1 MTSPTD
7 NSTNNNHA
15 HEVVN
20 NAFKKITDQ
29 DMTTPVANFL
39 ATSLEN
45 FGPSHKSKID
55 EYRAALE
62 EAFVLQNA
70 VDQSL
75 STLETPS
82 VFCKRKLNMMM
93 RTKYPAWVTSKHKIK
108 LKPKASTDDADY
120 SITLLQAAML
130 NFTDTEAAADY
141 YSSDSEI
148 VLNPQDASDDDIS
161 KEKITAQEFSALSRS
176 LDLGNEYQKMI
187 EEKFNT
193 AQARADAVQV
203 AMLNMKLAAYT
214 KFFSKDIDEETWST
228 LKNLT
233 DKKVDTANGSAP
245 EKGRILFYSVQLLG
259 KYDTNTVML
268 IVSKDDPTKNQYIL
282 YVPNDRGPGFYV
294 YDSPDDFR
302 QKFEYL
308 LQNDTPL
315 PKFLASR
322 MNLVDQAACLAE
334 LKELQKAKNTGTVDR
349 KERSV
354 ETIDLSGREYVTLT
368 KLKAENL
375 FAHIAT
381 LNLNTFITDTKRI
394 AVPVNEVNLPTHANR
409 RANSHLHP
417 RPPVSEQLTYSF
429 RMRLRSSPVDTLL
442 SELFTGVEEWTV
454 EEKKKGLLQL
464 LELKE
469 LRNQQPTSSSA
480 EDEEN
485 SDAQTRLPDYFNA
498 FELVGNRENTR
509 LFLWK
514 RDLAGYQQRDVVA
527 SRLKTSRQPYEDGA
541 QILLFNSRYFIWIKD
556 SAYEVKPSL
565 LGWRVVHPFN
575 KSAYRP
581 YVIYRGWELAQ

>member
-1 MTSPTD
+1 MTSLTD
-7 NSTNNNHA
+7 NDHA
-15 HEVVN
+15 PVAVN
-20 NAFKKITDQ
+20 NRFEKITDR
-29 DMTTPVANFL
+29 DKTMPVEKFLSTKLSNF
-39 ATSLEN
+39 E
-45 FGPSHKSKID
+45 PSHKSKID
-55 EYRAALE
+55 EYRATLE

-82 VFCKRKLNMMM
+82 IFCKRKLNMMM
-93 RTKYPAWVTSKHKIK
+93 RTKYPSWVTAKHKIK
-108 LKPKASTDDADY
+108 LKPKTSSDEADY

-148 VLNPQDASDDDIS
+148 VFSPGDLSDDDIP
-161 KEKITAQEFSALSRS
+161 KEKITAEEFSALSRS

-193 AQARADAVQV
+193 AQARADAVQL
-203 AMLNMKLAAYT
+203 AMLNLKLAAYT

-233 DKKVDTANGSAP
+233 DKKVDIANGSVP
-245 EKGRILFYSVQLLG
+245 EQERILFYSVQLLG

-294 YDSPDDFR
+294 YNTPEDFR
-302 QKFEYL
+302 RKFEYL
-308 LQNDTPL
+308 LQHDTPL
-315 PKFLASR
+315 PKFLASQ
-322 MNLVDQAACLAE
+322 MNLFDQAACLAE

-354 ETIDLSGREYVTLT
+354 STIDLSGREYVTLT
-368 KLKAENL
+368 NLKAENL
-375 FAHIAT
+375 FAHIST

-409 RANSHLHP
+409 RAHSHLHP

-429 RMRLRSSPVDTLL
+429 RTRLRSSPVEALL
-442 SELFTGVEEWTV
+442 SELFTGVEDWTV
-454 EEKKKGLLQL
+454 EEKKAGLLQL
-464 LELKE
+464 LDLKE
-469 LRNQQPTSSSA
+469 LRNQQPPSSTA

-485 SDAQTRLPDYFNA
+485 ADALTRLPDYFNA
-498 FELVGNRENTR
+498 FELVGDRENECF
-509 LFLWK
+509 LLWK
-514 RDLAGYQQRDVVA
+514 RDLAGYRQRDVVA
-527 SRLKTSRQPYEDGA
+527 SRLKNSGQPYEGGA

-565 LGWRVVHPFN
+565 LDWRVVHPFN

-581 YVIYRGWELAQ
+581 SVMYRGWELAK

>member
-1 MTSPTD
+1 MTSLTD
-7 NSTNNNHA
+7 NDHA
-15 HEVVN
+15 PVAVN
-20 NAFKKITDQ
+20 NRFEKITDR
-29 DMTTPVANFL
+29 DKTMPVEKFLSTKLSNF
-39 ATSLEN
+39 E
-45 FGPSHKSKID
+45 PSHKSKID
-55 EYRAALE
+55 EYRATLE

-82 VFCKRKLNMMM
+82 IFCKRKLNMMM
-93 RTKYPAWVTSKHKIK
+93 RTKYPSWVTAKHKIK
-108 LKPKASTDDADY
+108 LKPKTSSDEADY

-148 VLNPQDASDDDIS
+148 VFSPGDLSDDDIP
-161 KEKITAQEFSALSRS
+161 KEKITAEEFSALSRS

-193 AQARADAVQV
+193 AQARADAVQL
-203 AMLNMKLAAYT
+203 AMLNLKLAAYT

-233 DKKVDTANGSAP
+233 DKKVDIANGSVP
-245 EKGRILFYSVQLLG
+245 EQERILFYSVQLLG

-268 IVSKDDPTKNQYIL
+268 IVSKNDPTKNQYIL

-294 YDSPDDFR
+294 YNTPEDFR
-302 QKFEYL
+302 RKFEYL
-308 LQNDTPL
+308 LQHDTPL
-315 PKFLASR
+315 PKFLASQ
-322 MNLVDQAACLAE
+322 MNLFDQAACLAE

-354 ETIDLSGREYVTLT
+354 STIDLSGREYVTLT
-368 KLKAENL
+368 NLKAENL
-375 FAHIAT
+375 FAHIST

-409 RANSHLHP
+409 RAHSHLHP

-429 RMRLRSSPVDTLL
+429 RTRLRSSPVEALL
-442 SELFTGVEEWTV
+442 SELFTGVEDWTV
-454 EEKKKGLLQL
+454 EEKKAGLLQL
-464 LELKE
+464 LDLKE
-469 LRNQQPTSSSA
+469 LRNQQPPSSTA

-485 SDAQTRLPDYFNA
+485 ADALTRLPDYFNA
-498 FELVGNRENTR
+498 FELVGDRENECF
-509 LFLWK
+509 LLWK
-514 RDLAGYQQRDVVA
+514 RDLAGYRQRDVVA
-527 SRLKTSRQPYEDGA
+527 SRLKNSGQPYEGGA
-541 QILLFNSRYFIWIKD
+541 QILFFNSRYFIWIKD

-565 LGWRVVHPFN
+565 LDWRVVHPFN

-581 YVIYRGWELAQ
+581 SVMYRGWELAK

>member
-1 MTSPTD
+1 MTSLTD
-7 NSTNNNHA
+7 NDHA
-15 HEVVN
+15 PEAVN
-20 NAFKKITDQ
+20 NRFEKITDR
-29 DMTTPVANFL
+29 DKTMPVEKFLSTKLSNF
-39 ATSLEN
+39 E
-45 FGPSHKSKID
+45 PSHKSKID
-55 EYRAALE
+55 EYRATLE

-82 VFCKRKLNMMM
+82 IFCKRKLNMMM
-93 RTKYPAWVTSKHKIK
+93 RTKYPSWVTAKHKIK
-108 LKPKASTDDADY
+108 LKPKTSSDEADY

-148 VLNPQDASDDDIS
+148 VFSPGDLSDDDIP
-161 KEKITAQEFSALSRS
+161 KEKITAEEFSALSRS

-193 AQARADAVQV
+193 AQARADAVQL
-203 AMLNMKLAAYT
+203 AMLNLKLAAYT

-233 DKKVDTANGSAP
+233 DKKVDIANGSVP
-245 EKGRILFYSVQLLG
+245 EQERILFYSVQLLG

-268 IVSKDDPTKNQYIL
+268 IVSKNDPTKNQYIL

-294 YDSPDDFR
+294 YNTPEDFR
-302 QKFEYL
+302 RKFEYL
-308 LQNDTPL
+308 LQHDTPL
-315 PKFLASR
+315 PKFLASQ
-322 MNLVDQAACLAE
+322 MNLFDQAACLAE
-334 LKELQKAKNTGTVDR
+334 LKALQKAKNTGTVDR

-354 ETIDLSGREYVTLT
+354 ATIDLSGREYVTLT
-368 KLKAENL
+368 NLKAENL
-375 FAHIAT
+375 FAHIST

-409 RANSHLHP
+409 RAHSHLHP

-429 RMRLRSSPVDTLL
+429 RTRLRSSPVEALL
-442 SELFTGVEEWTV
+442 SELFTGVEDWTV
-454 EEKKKGLLQL
+454 EEKKAGLLQL
-464 LELKE
+464 LDLKE
-469 LRNQQPTSSSA
+469 LRNQQPPSSTA

-485 SDAQTRLPDYFNA
+485 ADALTRLPDYFNA
-498 FELVGNRENTR
+498 FELVGDRENECF
-509 LFLWK
+509 LLWK
-514 RDLAGYQQRDVVA
+514 RDLAGYRQRDVVA
-527 SRLKTSRQPYEDGA
+527 SRLKNSGQPYEGGA

-565 LGWRVVHPFN
+565 LDWRVIHPFN

-581 YVIYRGWELAQ
+581 SVMYRGWELAK

>member
-1 MTSPTD
+1 MTSLTD
-7 NSTNNNHA
+7 NDHA
-15 HEVVN
+15 PVAVN
-20 NAFKKITDQ
+20 NRFEKITDR
-29 DMTTPVANFL
+29 DKTMPVEKFLSTKLSNF
-39 ATSLEN
+39 E
-45 FGPSHKSKID
+45 PSHKSKID
-55 EYRAALE
+55 EYRATLE

-82 VFCKRKLNMMM
+82 IFCKRKLNMMM
-93 RTKYPAWVTSKHKIK
+93 RTKYPSWVTAKHKIK
-108 LKPKASTDDADY
+108 LKPKTSSDEADY

-148 VLNPQDASDDDIS
+148 VFSPGDLSDDDIP
-161 KEKITAQEFSALSRS
+161 KEKITAEEFSALSRS

-193 AQARADAVQV
+193 AQARADAVQL

-233 DKKVDTANGSAP
+233 DKKVDIANGSVP
-245 EKGRILFYSVQLLG
+245 EQERILFYSVQLLG

-268 IVSKDDPTKNQYIL
+268 IVSKNDPTKNQYIL

-294 YDSPDDFR
+294 YNTPEDFR
-302 QKFEYL
+302 RKFEYL
-308 LQNDTPL
+308 LQHDTPL
-315 PKFLASR
+315 PKFLASQ
-322 MNLVDQAACLAE
+322 MNLFDQAACLAE

-354 ETIDLSGREYVTLT
+354 STIDLSGREYVTLT
-368 KLKAENL
+368 NLKAENL
-375 FAHIAT
+375 FAHIST

-409 RANSHLHP
+409 RAHSHLHP

-429 RMRLRSSPVDTLL
+429 RTRLRSSPVEALL
-442 SELFTGVEEWTV
+442 SELFTGVEDWTV
-454 EEKKKGLLQL
+454 EEKKAGLLQL
-464 LELKE
+464 LDLKE
-469 LRNQQPTSSSA
+469 LRNQQPPSSTA

-485 SDAQTRLPDYFNA
+485 ADALTRLPDYFNA
-498 FELVGNRENTR
+498 FELVGDRENECF
-509 LFLWK
+509 LLWK
-514 RDLAGYQQRDVVA
+514 RDLAGYRQRDVVA
-527 SRLKTSRQPYEDGA
+527 SRLKNSGQPYEGGA

-565 LGWRVVHPFN
+565 LDWRVIHPFN

-581 YVIYRGWELAQ
+581 SVMYRGWELAK

>member
-1 MTSPTD
+1 MTSLTD
-7 NSTNNNHA
+7 NDHA
-15 HEVVN
+15 PVAVN
-20 NAFKKITDQ
+20 NRFEKITDR
-29 DMTTPVANFL
+29 DKTMPVEKFLSTKLSNF
-39 ATSLEN
+39 E
-45 FGPSHKSKID
+45 PSHKSKID
-55 EYRAALE
+55 EYRATLE

-82 VFCKRKLNMMM
+82 IFCKRKLNMMM
-93 RTKYPAWVTSKHKIK
+93 RTKYPSWVTAKHKIK
-108 LKPKASTDDADY
+108 LKPKTSSDEADY

-141 YSSDSEI
+141 YSNDSEI
-148 VLNPQDASDDDIS
+148 VFSPGDLSDDDIP
-161 KEKITAQEFSALSRS
+161 KEKITAEEFSALSRS

-193 AQARADAVQV
+193 AQARADAVQL
-203 AMLNMKLAAYT
+203 AMLNLKLAAYT

-233 DKKVDTANGSAP
+233 DKKVDIANGSVP
-245 EKGRILFYSVQLLG
+245 EQERILFYSVQLLG

-268 IVSKDDPTKNQYIL
+268 IVSKNDPTKNQYIL

-294 YDSPDDFR
+294 YNTPEDFR
-302 QKFEYL
+302 RKFEYL
-308 LQNDTPL
+308 LQHDTPL
-315 PKFLASR
+315 PKFLASQ

-354 ETIDLSGREYVTLT
+354 STIDLSGREYVTLT
-368 KLKAENL
+368 NLKAENL
-375 FAHIAT
+375 FAHIST

-409 RANSHLHP
+409 RAHSHLHP

-429 RMRLRSSPVDTLL
+429 RTRLRSSPVEALL
-442 SELFTGVEEWTV
+442 SELFTGVEDWTV
-454 EEKKKGLLQL
+454 EEKKAGLLQL
-464 LELKE
+464 LDLKE
-469 LRNQQPTSSSA
+469 LRNQQPPSSTA

-485 SDAQTRLPDYFNA
+485 ADALTRLPDYFNA
-498 FELVGNRENTR
+498 FELVGDRENECF
-509 LFLWK
+509 LLWK
-514 RDLAGYQQRDVVA
+514 RDLAGYRQRDVVA
-527 SRLKTSRQPYEDGA
+527 SRLKNSGQPYEGGA

-565 LGWRVVHPFN
+565 LDWRVVHPFN

-581 YVIYRGWELAQ
+581 SVMYRGWELAK

>member
-1 MTSPTD
+1 MTSLTD
-7 NSTNNNHA
+7 NDHA
-15 HEVVN
+15 PVAVN
-20 NAFKKITDQ
+20 NRFEKITDR
-29 DMTTPVANFL
+29 DKTMPVEKFLSTKLSNF
-39 ATSLEN
+39 E
-45 FGPSHKSKID
+45 PSHKSKID
-55 EYRAALE
+55 EYRATLE

-82 VFCKRKLNMMM
+82 IFCKRKLNMMM
-93 RTKYPAWVTSKHKIK
+93 RTKYPSWVTAKHKIK
-108 LKPKASTDDADY
+108 LKPKTSSDEADY

-148 VLNPQDASDDDIS
+148 VFSPGDLSDDDIP
-161 KEKITAQEFSALSRS
+161 KEKITAEEFSALSRS

-193 AQARADAVQV
+193 AQARADAVQL
-203 AMLNMKLAAYT
+203 AMLNLKLAAYT

-233 DKKVDTANGSAP
+233 DKKVDIANGSVP
-245 EKGRILFYSVQLLG
+245 EQERILFYSVQLLG

-268 IVSKDDPTKNQYIL
+268 IVSKNDPTKNQYIL

-294 YDSPDDFR
+294 YNTPEDFR
-302 QKFEYL
+302 RKFEYL
-308 LQNDTPL
+308 LQHDTPL
-315 PKFLASR
+315 PKFLASQ
-322 MNLVDQAACLAE
+322 MNLFDQAACLAE

-354 ETIDLSGREYVTLT
+354 STIDLSGREYVTLT
-368 KLKAENL
+368 NLKAENL
-375 FAHIAT
+375 FAHIST

-409 RANSHLHP
+409 RAHSHLHP

-429 RMRLRSSPVDTLL
+429 RTRLRSSPVEALL
-442 SELFTGVEEWTV
+442 SELFTGVEDWTV
-454 EEKKKGLLQL
+454 EEKKAGLLQL
-464 LELKE
+464 LDLKE
-469 LRNQQPTSSSA
+469 LRNQQPPSSTA

-485 SDAQTRLPDYFNA
+485 ADALTRLPDYFNA
-498 FELVGNRENTR
+498 FELVGDRENECF
-509 LFLWK
+509 LLWK
-514 RDLAGYQQRDVVA
+514 RDLAGYRQRDVVA
-527 SRLKTSRQPYEDGA
+527 SRLKNSGQPYEGGA

-565 LGWRVVHPFN
+565 LDWRVVHPFN

-581 YVIYRGWELAQ
+581 SVMYRGWELAK

>member
-1 MTSPTD
+1 MTSLTD
-7 NSTNNNHA
+7 NDHA
-15 HEVVN
+15 PVAVN
-20 NAFKKITDQ
+20 NRFEKITDR
-29 DMTTPVANFL
+29 DKTMPVEKFLSTKLSNF
-39 ATSLEN
+39 E
-45 FGPSHKSKID
+45 PSHKSKID
-55 EYRAALE
+55 EYRATLE

-82 VFCKRKLNMMM
+82 IFCKRKLNMMM
-93 RTKYPAWVTSKHKIK
+93 RTKYPSWVTAKHKIK
-108 LKPKASTDDADY
+108 LKPKTSSDEADY

-148 VLNPQDASDDDIS
+148 VFSPGDLSDDDIP
-161 KEKITAQEFSALSRS
+161 KEKITAEEFSALSRS

-193 AQARADAVQV
+193 AQARADAVQL
-203 AMLNMKLAAYT
+203 AMLNLKLAAYT

-233 DKKVDTANGSAP
+233 DEKVDIANGSVP
-245 EKGRILFYSVQLLG
+245 EQERILFYSVQLLG

-268 IVSKDDPTKNQYIL
+268 IVSKNDPTKNQYIL

-294 YDSPDDFR
+294 YNTPEDFR
-302 QKFEYL
+302 RKFEYL
-308 LQNDTPL
+308 LQHDTPL
-315 PKFLASR
+315 PKFLASQ
-322 MNLVDQAACLAE
+322 MNLFDQAACLAE

-354 ETIDLSGREYVTLT
+354 STIDLSGREYVTLT
-368 KLKAENL
+368 NLKAENL
-375 FAHIAT
+375 FAHIST

-409 RANSHLHP
+409 RAHSHLHP

-429 RMRLRSSPVDTLL
+429 RTRLRSSPVEALL
-442 SELFTGVEEWTV
+442 SELFTGVEDWTV
-454 EEKKKGLLQL
+454 EEKKAGLLQL
-464 LELKE
+464 LDLKE
-469 LRNQQPTSSSA
+469 LRNQQPPSSTA

-485 SDAQTRLPDYFNA
+485 ADALTRLPDYFNA
-498 FELVGNRENTR
+498 FELVGDRENECF
-509 LFLWK
+509 LLWK
-514 RDLAGYQQRDVVA
+514 RDLAGYRQRDVVA
-527 SRLKTSRQPYEDGA
+527 SRLKTSGQPYEGGA

-565 LGWRVVHPFN
+565 LDWRVVHPFN

-581 YVIYRGWELAQ
+581 SVMYRGWELAK

>member
-1 MTSPTD
+1 MTSLTD
-7 NSTNNNHA
+7 NDHA
-15 HEVVN
+15 PVAVN
-20 NAFKKITDQ
+20 NRFEKITDR
-29 DMTTPVANFL
+29 DKTMPVEKFLSTKLSNF
-39 ATSLEN
+39 E
-45 FGPSHKSKID
+45 PSHKSKID
-55 EYRAALE
+55 EYRATLE

-82 VFCKRKLNMMM
+82 IFCKRKLNMMM
-93 RTKYPAWVTSKHKIK
+93 RTKYPSWVTAKHKIK
-108 LKPKASTDDADY
+108 LKPKTSSDEADY

-148 VLNPQDASDDDIS
+148 VFSPGDLSDDDIP
-161 KEKITAQEFSALSRS
+161 KEKITAEEFSALSRS

-193 AQARADAVQV
+193 AQARADAVQL
-203 AMLNMKLAAYT
+203 AMLNLKLAAYT

-233 DKKVDTANGSAP
+233 DEKVDIANGRVP
-245 EKGRILFYSVQLLG
+245 EQERILFYSVQLLG

-268 IVSKDDPTKNQYIL
+268 IVSKNDPTKNQYIL

-294 YDSPDDFR
+294 YNTPEDFR
-302 QKFEYL
+302 RKFEYL
-308 LQNDTPL
+308 LQHDTPL
-315 PKFLASR
+315 PKFLASQ
-322 MNLVDQAACLAE
+322 MNLFDQAACLAE
-334 LKELQKAKNTGTVDR
+334 LKELQKAKNTGTVNR

-354 ETIDLSGREYVTLT
+354 STIDLSGREYVTLT
-368 KLKAENL
+368 NLKAENL
-375 FAHIAT
+375 FAHIST

-409 RANSHLHP
+409 RAHSHLHP

-429 RMRLRSSPVDTLL
+429 RTRLRSSPVEALL
-442 SELFTGVEEWTV
+442 SELFTGVEDWTV
-454 EEKKKGLLQL
+454 EEKKAGLLQL
-464 LELKE
+464 LDLME
-469 LRNQQPTSSSA
+469 LRNQQPPSSTA

-485 SDAQTRLPDYFNA
+485 ADALTRLPDYFNA
-498 FELVGNRENTR
+498 FELVGDRENECF
-509 LFLWK
+509 LLWK
-514 RDLAGYQQRDVVA
+514 RDLAGYRQRDVVA
-527 SRLKTSRQPYEDGA
+527 SRLKNSGQPYEGGA

-565 LGWRVVHPFN
+565 LDWRVVHPFN

-581 YVIYRGWELAQ
+581 SVMYRGWELAK

>member
-1 MTSPTD
+1 MTSLTD
-7 NSTNNNHA
+7 NDHA
-15 HEVVN
+15 PVAVN
-20 NAFKKITDQ
+20 NRFEKITDR
-29 DMTTPVANFL
+29 DKTMPVKKFLFTKLSNF
-39 ATSLEN
+39 E
-45 FGPSHKSKID
+45 PSHKSKID
-55 EYRAALE
+55 EYRATLE

-82 VFCKRKLNMMM
+82 IFCKRKLNMMM
-93 RTKYPAWVTSKHKIK
+93 RTKYPSWVTAKHKIK
-108 LKPKASTDDADY
+108 LKPKTSSDEADY

-148 VLNPQDASDDDIS
+148 VFSPGDLSDDDIP
-161 KEKITAQEFSALSRS
+161 KEKITAEEFSALSRS

-193 AQARADAVQV
+193 AQARADAVQL
-203 AMLNMKLAAYT
+203 AMLNLKLAAYT

-233 DKKVDTANGSAP
+233 DKKVDIANGSVP
-245 EKGRILFYSVQLLG
+245 EQERILFYSVQLLG

-268 IVSKDDPTKNQYIL
+268 IVSKNDPTKNQYIL

-294 YDSPDDFR
+294 YNTPEDFR
-302 QKFEYL
+302 RKFEYL
-308 LQNDTPL
+308 LQHDTPL
-315 PKFLASR
+315 PKFLASQ

-354 ETIDLSGREYVTLT
+354 STIDLSGREYVTLT
-368 KLKAENL
+368 NLKAENL
-375 FAHIAT
+375 FAHIST

-409 RANSHLHP
+409 RAHSHLHP

-429 RMRLRSSPVDTLL
+429 RTRLRSSPVEALL
-442 SELFTGVEEWTV
+442 SELFTGVEDWTV
-454 EEKKKGLLQL
+454 EEKKAGLLQL
-464 LELKE
+464 LDLKE
-469 LRNQQPTSSSA
+469 LRNQQPPSSTA

-485 SDAQTRLPDYFNA
+485 ADALTRLPDYFNA
-498 FELVGNRENTR
+498 FELVGDRENECF
-509 LFLWK
+509 LLWK
-514 RDLAGYQQRDVVA
+514 RDLAGYRQRDVVA
-527 SRLKTSRQPYEDGA
+527 SRLKNSGQPYEGGA

-565 LGWRVVHPFN
+565 LDWRVIHPFN

-581 YVIYRGWELAQ
+581 SVMYRGWELAK

>member
-1 MTSPTD
+1 MTSLTD
-7 NSTNNNHA
+7 NDHA
-15 HEVVN
+15 PVAVN
-20 NAFKKITDQ
+20 NRFEKITDR
-29 DMTTPVANFL
+29 DKTMPVEKFLSTKLSNF
-39 ATSLEN
+39 E
-45 FGPSHKSKID
+45 PSHKSKID
-55 EYRAALE
+55 EYRATLE

-82 VFCKRKLNMMM
+82 IFCKRKLNMMM
-93 RTKYPAWVTSKHKIK
+93 RTKYPSWVTAKHKIK
-108 LKPKASTDDADY
+108 LKPKTSSDEADY

-148 VLNPQDASDDDIS
+148 VVSPGDLSDDDIP
-161 KEKITAQEFSALSRS
+161 KEKITAEEFSALSRS

-193 AQARADAVQV
+193 AQARADAVQL
-203 AMLNMKLAAYT
+203 AMLNLKLAAYT

-233 DKKVDTANGSAP
+233 DKKVDIANGSVP
-245 EKGRILFYSVQLLG
+245 EQERILFYSVQLLG

-268 IVSKDDPTKNQYIL
+268 IVSKNDPTKNQYIF

-294 YDSPDDFR
+294 YNTPEDFR
-302 QKFEYL
+302 RKFEYL
-308 LQNDTPL
+308 LQHDTPL
-315 PKFLASR
+315 PKFLASQ
-322 MNLVDQAACLAE
+322 MNLFDQAACLAE

-354 ETIDLSGREYVTLT
+354 STIDLSGREYVTLT
-368 KLKAENL
+368 NLKAENL
-375 FAHIAT
+375 FAHIST

-409 RANSHLHP
+409 RAHSHLHP

-429 RMRLRSSPVDTLL
+429 RTRLRSSPVEALL
-442 SELFTGVEEWTV
+442 SELFTGVEDWTV
-454 EEKKKGLLQL
+454 EEKKAGLLQL
-464 LELKE
+464 LDLKE
-469 LRNQQPTSSSA
+469 LRNQQPPSSTA

-485 SDAQTRLPDYFNA
+485 ADALTRLPDYFNA
-498 FELVGNRENTR
+498 FELVGDRENECF
-509 LFLWK
+509 LLWK
-514 RDLAGYQQRDVVA
+514 RDLAGYRQRDVVA
-527 SRLKTSRQPYEDGA
+527 SRLKNSGQPYEGGA

-565 LGWRVVHPFN
+565 LDWRVVHPFN

-581 YVIYRGWELAQ
+581 SVMYRGWELAK

>member
-1 MTSPTD
+1 MTSLTD
-7 NSTNNNHA
+7 NDHA
-15 HEVVN
+15 PVAVN
-20 NAFKKITDQ
+20 NRFEKITDR
-29 DMTTPVANFL
+29 DKTMPVEKFLSTKLSNF
-39 ATSLEN
+39 E
-45 FGPSHKSKID
+45 PSHKSKID
-55 EYRAALE
+55 EYRATLE

-82 VFCKRKLNMMM
+82 IFCKRKLNMMM
-93 RTKYPAWVTSKHKIK
+93 RTKYPSWVTAKHKIK
-108 LKPKASTDDADY
+108 LKPKTSSDEADY

-148 VLNPQDASDDDIS
+148 VFSPGDLSDDDIP
-161 KEKITAQEFSALSRS
+161 KEKITAEEFSALSRS

-193 AQARADAVQV
+193 AQARADAVQL
-203 AMLNMKLAAYT
+203 AMLNLKLAAYT

-233 DKKVDTANGSAP
+233 DEKVDIANGSVP
-245 EKGRILFYSVQLLG
+245 EQERILFYSVQLLG

-268 IVSKDDPTKNQYIL
+268 IVSKNDPTKNQYIL

-294 YDSPDDFR
+294 YNTPEDFR
-302 QKFEYL
+302 RKFEYL
-308 LQNDTPL
+308 LQHDTPL
-315 PKFLASR
+315 PKFLASQ
-322 MNLVDQAACLAE
+322 MNLFDQAACLAE

-354 ETIDLSGREYVTLT
+354 STIDLSGREYVTLT
-368 KLKAENL
+368 NLKAENL
-375 FAHIAT
+375 FAHIST

-409 RANSHLHP
+409 RAHSHLHP

-429 RMRLRSSPVDTLL
+429 RTRLRSSPVEALL
-442 SELFTGVEEWTV
+442 SELFTGVEDWTV
-454 EEKKKGLLQL
+454 EEKKAGLLQL
-464 LELKE
+464 LDLKE
-469 LRNQQPTSSSA
+469 LRNQQPPSSTA

-485 SDAQTRLPDYFNA
+485 ADALTRLPDYFNA
-498 FELVGNRENTR
+498 FELVGDRENECF
-509 LFLWK
+509 LLWK
-514 RDLAGYQQRDVVA
+514 RDLAGYRQRDVVA
-527 SRLKTSRQPYEDGA
+527 SRLKNSGQPYEGGA

-565 LGWRVVHPFN
+565 LDWRVVHPFN

-581 YVIYRGWELAQ
+581 SVMYRGWELAK

>member
-1 MTSPTD
+1 MTSFTD
-7 NSTNNNHA
+7 NDHA
-15 HEVVN
+15 PVAVN
-20 NAFKKITDQ
+20 NRFEKITDR
-29 DMTTPVANFL
+29 DKTMPVEKFLSTKLSNF
-39 ATSLEN
+39 E
-45 FGPSHKSKID
+45 PSHKSKID
-55 EYRAALE
+55 EYRATLE

-82 VFCKRKLNMMM
+82 IFCKRKLNMMM
-93 RTKYPAWVTSKHKIK
+93 RTKYPSWVTAKHKIK
-108 LKPKASTDDADY
+108 LKPKTSSDEADY

-148 VLNPQDASDDDIS
+148 VFSPGDLSDDDIP
-161 KEKITAQEFSALSRS
+161 KEKITAEEFSALSRS

-193 AQARADAVQV
+193 AQARADAVQL
-203 AMLNMKLAAYT
+203 AMLNLKLAAYT

-233 DKKVDTANGSAP
+233 DKKVDIANGSVP
-245 EKGRILFYSVQLLG
+245 EQERILFYSVQLLG

-268 IVSKDDPTKNQYIL
+268 IVSKNDPTKNQYIL

-294 YDSPDDFR
+294 YNTPEDFR
-302 QKFEYL
+302 RKFEYL
-308 LQNDTPL
+308 LQHDTPL
-315 PKFLASR
+315 PKFLASQ
-322 MNLVDQAACLAE
+322 MNLFDQAACLAE

-354 ETIDLSGREYVTLT
+354 STIDLSGREYVTLT
-368 KLKAENL
+368 NLKAENL
-375 FAHIAT
+375 FAHIST

-409 RANSHLHP
+409 RAHSHLHP

-429 RMRLRSSPVDTLL
+429 RTRLRSSPVEALL
-442 SELFTGVEEWTV
+442 SELFTGVEDWTV
-454 EEKKKGLLQL
+454 EEKKAGLLQL
-464 LELKE
+464 LDLKE
-469 LRNQQPTSSSA
+469 LRNQQPPSSTA

-485 SDAQTRLPDYFNA
+485 ADALTRLPDYFNA
-498 FELVGNRENTR
+498 FELVGDRENECF
-509 LFLWK
+509 LLWK
-514 RDLAGYQQRDVVA
+514 RDLAGYRQRDVVA
-527 SRLKTSRQPYEDGA
+527 SRLKNSGQPYEGGA

-565 LGWRVVHPFN
+565 LDWRVIHPFN

-581 YVIYRGWELAQ
+581 SVMYRGWELAK

>member
-1 MTSPTD
+1 MTSLTD
-7 NSTNNNHA
+7 NDHA
-15 HEVVN
+15 PVAVN
-20 NAFKKITDQ
+20 NRFEKITDR
-29 DMTTPVANFL
+29 DKTMPVEKFLSTKLSNF
-39 ATSLEN
+39 E
-45 FGPSHKSKID
+45 PSHKSKID
-55 EYRAALE
+55 EYRATLE

-82 VFCKRKLNMMM
+82 IFCKRKLNMMM
-93 RTKYPAWVTSKHKIK
+93 RTKYPSWVTAKHKIK
-108 LKPKASTDDADY
+108 LKPKTSSDEADY

-148 VLNPQDASDDDIS
+148 VFSPGDLSDDDIP
-161 KEKITAQEFSALSRS
+161 KEKITAEEFSALSRS

-193 AQARADAVQV
+193 AQARADAVQL
-203 AMLNMKLAAYT
+203 AMLNLKLAAYT
-214 KFFSKDIDEETWST
+214 KFFSKDIDEESWST

-233 DKKVDTANGSAP
+233 DKKVDIANGSVP
-245 EKGRILFYSVQLLG
+245 EQERILFYSVQLLG

-268 IVSKDDPTKNQYIL
+268 IVSKNDPTKNQYIL

-294 YDSPDDFR
+294 YNTPEDFR
-302 QKFEYL
+302 RKFEYL
-308 LQNDTPL
+308 LQHDTPL
-315 PKFLASR
+315 PKFLASQ

-354 ETIDLSGREYVTLT
+354 STIDLSGREYVTLT
-368 KLKAENL
+368 NLKAENL
-375 FAHIAT
+375 FAHIST

-409 RANSHLHP
+409 RAHSHLHP

-429 RMRLRSSPVDTLL
+429 RTRLRSSPVEALL
-442 SELFTGVEEWTV
+442 SELFTGVEDWTV
-454 EEKKKGLLQL
+454 KEKKAGLLQL
-464 LELKE
+464 LDLKE
-469 LRNQQPTSSSA
+469 LRNQQPPSSTA

-485 SDAQTRLPDYFNA
+485 ADALTRLPDYFNA
-498 FELVGNRENTR
+498 FELVGDRENECF
-509 LFLWK
+509 LLWK
-514 RDLAGYQQRDVVA
+514 RDLAGYRQRDVVA
-527 SRLKTSRQPYEDGA
+527 SRLKNSGQPYEGGA

-565 LGWRVVHPFN
+565 LDWRVIHPFN

-581 YVIYRGWELAQ
+581 SVMYRGWELAK

>member
-1 MTSPTD
+1 MTSLTD
-7 NSTNNNHA
+7 NDHA
-15 HEVVN
+15 PVAVN
-20 NAFKKITDQ
+20 NRFEKITDR
-29 DMTTPVANFL
+29 DKTMPVEKFLSTKLSNF
-39 ATSLEN
+39 E
-45 FGPSHKSKID
+45 PSHKSKID
-55 EYRAALE
+55 EYRATLE

-82 VFCKRKLNMMM
+82 IFCKRKLNMMM
-93 RTKYPAWVTSKHKIK
+93 RTKYPSWVTAKHKIK
-108 LKPKASTDDADY
+108 LKPKTPSDEADY

-148 VLNPQDASDDDIS
+148 VFSPGELSDDDIP
-161 KEKITAQEFSALSRS
+161 KEKITAEEFSALSRS

-193 AQARADAVQV
+193 AQARADAVQL
-203 AMLNMKLAAYT
+203 AMLNLKLAAYT

-233 DKKVDTANGSAP
+233 DEKVDIANGSVP
-245 EKGRILFYSVQLLG
+245 EQERILFYSVQLLG

-268 IVSKDDPTKNQYIL
+268 IVSKNDPTKNQYIL

-294 YDSPDDFR
+294 YNTPEDFR
-302 QKFEYL
+302 RKFEYL
-308 LQNDTPL
+308 LQHDTPL
-315 PKFLASR
+315 PKFLASQ
-322 MNLVDQAACLAE
+322 MNLFDQAACLAE

-354 ETIDLSGREYVTLT
+354 STIDLSGREYVTLT
-368 KLKAENL
+368 NLKAENL
-375 FAHIAT
+375 FAHIST

-409 RANSHLHP
+409 RAHSHLHP
-417 RPPVSEQLTYSF
+417 RPPVSEQFTYSF
-429 RMRLRSSPVDTLL
+429 RTRLRSSPVEALL
-442 SELFTGVEEWTV
+442 SELFTGVEDWTV
-454 EEKKKGLLQL
+454 EEKKAGLLQL
-464 LELKE
+464 LDLKE
-469 LRNQQPTSSSA
+469 LRNQQPPSSTA

-485 SDAQTRLPDYFNA
+485 ADALTRLPDYFNA
-498 FELVGNRENTR
+498 FELVGDRENECF
-509 LFLWK
+509 LLWK
-514 RDLAGYQQRDVVA
+514 RDLAGYRQRDVVA
-527 SRLKTSRQPYEDGA
+527 SRLKNSGQPYEGGA

-565 LGWRVVHPFN
+565 LDWRVVHPFN

-581 YVIYRGWELAQ
+581 SVMYRGWELAK

>member
-1 MTSPTD
+1 MTSLTD
-7 NSTNNNHA
+7 NDHA
-15 HEVVN
+15 PVAVN
-20 NAFKKITDQ
+20 NRFEKITDR
-29 DMTTPVANFL
+29 DKTMPVEKFLSTKLSNF
-39 ATSLEN
+39 E
-45 FGPSHKSKID
+45 PSHKSKID
-55 EYRAALE
+55 EYRATLE

-82 VFCKRKLNMMM
+82 IFCKRKLNMMM
-93 RTKYPAWVTSKHKIK
+93 RTKYPSWVTAKHKIK
-108 LKPKASTDDADY
+108 LKPKTSSDEADY

-148 VLNPQDASDDDIS
+148 VFSPGDLSDDDIP
-161 KEKITAQEFSALSRS
+161 KEKITAEEFSALSRS

-193 AQARADAVQV
+193 AQARADAVQL
-203 AMLNMKLAAYT
+203 AMLNLKLAAYT

-233 DKKVDTANGSAP
+233 DEKVDIANGRVP
-245 EKGRILFYSVQLLG
+245 EQERILFYSVQLLG

-268 IVSKDDPTKNQYIL
+268 IVSKNDPTKNQYIL

-294 YDSPDDFR
+294 YNTPEDFR
-302 QKFEYL
+302 RKFEYL
-308 LQNDTPL
+308 LQHDTPL
-315 PKFLASR
+315 PKFLASQ
-322 MNLVDQAACLAE
+322 MNLFDQAACLAE
-334 LKELQKAKNTGTVDR
+334 LKELQKAKNTGTVNR

-354 ETIDLSGREYVTLT
+354 STIDLSGREYVTLT
-368 KLKAENL
+368 NLKAENL
-375 FAHIAT
+375 FAHIST

-409 RANSHLHP
+409 RAHSHLHP

-429 RMRLRSSPVDTLL
+429 RTRLRSSPVEALL
-442 SELFTGVEEWTV
+442 SELFTGVEDWTV
-454 EEKKKGLLQL
+454 EEKKAGLLQL
-464 LELKE
+464 LDLKE
-469 LRNQQPTSSSA
+469 LRNQQPPSSTA

-485 SDAQTRLPDYFNA
+485 ADALTRLPDYFNA
-498 FELVGNRENTR
+498 FELVGDRENECF
-509 LFLWK
+509 LLWK
-514 RDLAGYQQRDVVA
+514 RDLAGYRQRDVVA
-527 SRLKTSRQPYEDGA
+527 SRLKNSGQPYEGGA

-565 LGWRVVHPFN
+565 LDWRVVHPFN

-581 YVIYRGWELAQ
+581 SVMYRGWELAK

>member
-15 HEVVN
+15 HEVIN
-20 NAFKKITDQ
+20 NAFEKITDQ

-45 FGPSHKSKID
+45 FEPSHKSKID

-62 EAFVLQNA
+62 EAFVLQKA

-75 STLETPS
+75 SSLETPS
-82 VFCKRKLNMMM
+82 VFCKRKFNMMM

-130 NFTDTEAAADY
+130 NFTETEAAADY

-148 VLNPQDASDDDIS
+148 VFSPHDVSDDDIP

-193 AQARADAVQV
+193 AQARADAVQL

-294 YDSPDDFR
+294 YNSPDDFR

-308 LQNDTPL
+308 LHNDTPL
-315 PKFLASR
+315 PKFLASQ

-334 LKELQKAKNTGTVDR
+334 LKELQKAKNTGTVNR

-354 ETIDLSGREYVTLT
+354 STIDLSGREYVTLT
-368 KLKAENL
+368 NLKAENL
-375 FAHIAT
+375 FAHIST

-409 RANSHLHP
+409 RAHSHLHP

-429 RMRLRSSPVDTLL
+429 RTRLRSSPVEALL
-442 SELFTGVEEWTV
+442 SELFTGVEDWTV
-454 EEKKKGLLQL
+454 EEKKAGLLQL
-464 LELKE
+464 LDLME
-469 LRNQQPTSSSA
+469 LRNQQPPSSTA

-485 SDAQTRLPDYFNA
+485 ADALTRLPDYFNA
-498 FELVGNRENTR
+498 FELVGDRENECF
-509 LFLWK
+509 LLWK
-514 RDLAGYQQRDVVA
+514 RDLAGYRQRDVVA
-527 SRLKTSRQPYEDGA
+527 SRLKNSGQPYEGGA

-565 LGWRVVHPFN
+565 LDWRVVHPFN

-581 YVIYRGWELAQ
+581 SVMYRGWELAK

>member
-1 MTSPTD
+1 MTSLTD
-7 NSTNNNHA
+7 NDHA
-15 HEVVN
+15 PVAVN
-20 NAFKKITDQ
+20 NRFEKITDR
-29 DMTTPVANFL
+29 DKTMPVEKFLSTKLSNF
-39 ATSLEN
+39 E
-45 FGPSHKSKID
+45 PSHKSKID
-55 EYRAALE
+55 EYRATLE

-82 VFCKRKLNMMM
+82 IFCKRKLNMMM
-93 RTKYPAWVTSKHKIK
+93 RTKYPSWVTAKHKIK
-108 LKPKASTDDADY
+108 LKPKTSSDEADY

-148 VLNPQDASDDDIS
+148 VVSPGDLSDDDIP
-161 KEKITAQEFSALSRS
+161 KEKITAEEFSALSRS

-193 AQARADAVQV
+193 AQARADAVQL
-203 AMLNMKLAAYT
+203 AMLNLKLAAYT

-233 DKKVDTANGSAP
+233 DKKVDIANGSVP
-245 EKGRILFYSVQLLG
+245 EQERILFYSVQLLG

-268 IVSKDDPTKNQYIL
+268 IVSKNDPTKNQYIL

-294 YDSPDDFR
+294 YNTPEDFR
-302 QKFEYL
+302 RKFEYL
-308 LQNDTPL
+308 LQHDTPL
-315 PKFLASR
+315 PKFLASQ
-322 MNLVDQAACLAE
+322 MNLFDQAACLAE

-354 ETIDLSGREYVTLT
+354 STIDLSGREYVTLT
-368 KLKAENL
+368 NLKAENL
-375 FAHIAT
+375 FAHIST

-409 RANSHLHP
+409 RAHSHLHP

-429 RMRLRSSPVDTLL
+429 RTRLRSSPVEALL
-442 SELFTGVEEWTV
+442 SELFTGVEDWTV
-454 EEKKKGLLQL
+454 EEKKAGLLQL
-464 LELKE
+464 LDLKE
-469 LRNQQPTSSSA
+469 LRNQQPPSSTA

-485 SDAQTRLPDYFNA
+485 ADALTRLPDYFNA
-498 FELVGNRENTR
+498 FELVGDRENECF
-509 LFLWK
+509 LLWK
-514 RDLAGYQQRDVVA
+514 RDLAGYRQRDVVA
-527 SRLKTSRQPYEDGA
+527 SRLKNSGQPYEGGA

-565 LGWRVVHPFN
+565 LDWRVVHPFN

-581 YVIYRGWELAQ
+581 SVMYRGWELAK

>member
-1 MTSPTD
+1 MTSFTD
-7 NSTNNNHA
+7 NDHA
-15 HEVVN
+15 PVAVN
-20 NAFKKITDQ
+20 NRFEKITDR
-29 DMTTPVANFL
+29 DKTMPVEKFLSTKLSNF
-39 ATSLEN
+39 E
-45 FGPSHKSKID
+45 PSHKSKID
-55 EYRAALE
+55 EYRATLE

-82 VFCKRKLNMMM
+82 IFCKRKLNMMM
-93 RTKYPAWVTSKHKIK
+93 RTKYPSWVTAKHKIK
-108 LKPKASTDDADY
+108 LKPKTSSDEADY

-148 VLNPQDASDDDIS
+148 VFSPGDLSDDDIP
-161 KEKITAQEFSALSRS
+161 KEKITAEEFSALSRS

-193 AQARADAVQV
+193 AQARADAVQL
-203 AMLNMKLAAYT
+203 AMLNLKLAAYT

-268 IVSKDDPTKNQYIL
+268 IVSKNDPTKNQYIF

-294 YDSPDDFR
+294 YNTPEDFR
-302 QKFEYL
+302 RKFEYL
-308 LQNDTPL
+308 LQHDTPL
-315 PKFLASR
+315 PKFLASQ
-322 MNLVDQAACLAE
+322 MNLFDQAACLAE
-334 LKELQKAKNTGTVDR
+334 LKELQKAKNTDTVDR

-354 ETIDLSGREYVTLT
+354 STIDLSGREYVTLT
-368 KLKAENL
+368 NLKAENL
-375 FAHIAT
+375 FAHIST

-409 RANSHLHP
+409 RAHSHLHP

-429 RMRLRSSPVDTLL
+429 RTRLRSSPVEALL
-442 SELFTGVEEWTV
+442 SELFTGVEDWTV
-454 EEKKKGLLQL
+454 EEKKAGLLQL
-464 LELKE
+464 LDLKE
-469 LRNQQPTSSSA
+469 LRNQQPPSSTA

-485 SDAQTRLPDYFNA
+485 ADALTRLPDYFNA
-498 FELVGNRENTR
+498 FELVGDRENECF
-509 LFLWK
+509 LLWK
-514 RDLAGYQQRDVVA
+514 RDLAGYRQRDVVA
-527 SRLKTSRQPYEDGA
+527 SRLKNSGQPYEGGA

-565 LGWRVVHPFN
+565 LDWRVVHPFN
-575 KSAYRP
+575 NSAYRP
-581 YVIYRGWELAQ
+581 SVMYRGWELAK

>member
-1 MTSPTD
+1 MTSLTD
-7 NSTNNNHA
+7 NDHA
-15 HEVVN
+15 PVAVN
-20 NAFKKITDQ
+20 NRFEKITDR
-29 DMTTPVANFL
+29 DKTMPVEKFLSTKLSNF
-39 ATSLEN
+39 E
-45 FGPSHKSKID
+45 PSHKSKID
-55 EYRAALE
+55 EYRATLE

-82 VFCKRKLNMMM
+82 IFCKRKLNMMM
-93 RTKYPAWVTSKHKIK
+93 RTKYPSWVTAKHKIK
-108 LKPKASTDDADY
+108 LKPKTSSDEADY

-148 VLNPQDASDDDIS
+148 VFSPGDLSDDDIP
-161 KEKITAQEFSALSRS
+161 KEKITAEEFSALSRS

-193 AQARADAVQV
+193 AQARADAVQL
-203 AMLNMKLAAYT
+203 AMLNLKLAAYT

-233 DKKVDTANGSAP
+233 DKKVDIANGSAP
-245 EKGRILFYSVQLLG
+245 EQERILFYSVQLLG

-268 IVSKDDPTKNQYIL
+268 IVSKNDPTKNQYIL

-294 YDSPDDFR
+294 YNTPEDFR
-302 QKFEYL
+302 RKFEYL
-308 LQNDTPL
+308 LQHDTPL
-315 PKFLASR
+315 PKFLASQ

-354 ETIDLSGREYVTLT
+354 STIDLSGREYVTLT
-368 KLKAENL
+368 NLKAENL
-375 FAHIAT
+375 FAHIST

-409 RANSHLHP
+409 RAHSHLHP

-429 RMRLRSSPVDTLL
+429 RTRLRSSPVEALL
-442 SELFTGVEEWTV
+442 SELFTGVEDWTV
-454 EEKKKGLLQL
+454 EEKKAGLLQL
-464 LELKE
+464 LDLKE
-469 LRNQQPTSSSA
+469 LRNQQPPSSTA

-485 SDAQTRLPDYFNA
+485 ADALTRLPDYFNA
-498 FELVGNRENTR
+498 FELVGDRENECF
-509 LFLWK
+509 LLWK
-514 RDLAGYQQRDVVA
+514 RDLAGYRQRDVVA
-527 SRLKTSRQPYEDGA
+527 SRLKNSGQPYEGGA

-565 LGWRVVHPFN
+565 LDWRVVHPFN

-581 YVIYRGWELAQ
+581 SVMYRGWELAK

>member
-1 MTSPTD
+1 MTSLTD
-7 NSTNNNHA
+7 NDHA
-15 HEVVN
+15 PVAVN
-20 NAFKKITDQ
+20 NRFEKITDR
-29 DMTTPVANFL
+29 DKTMPVEKFLSTKLSNF
-39 ATSLEN
+39 E
-45 FGPSHKSKID
+45 PSHKSKID
-55 EYRAALE
+55 EYRATLE

-82 VFCKRKLNMMM
+82 IFSKRKLNMMM
-93 RTKYPAWVTSKHKIK
+93 RTKYPSWVTAKHKIK
-108 LKPKASTDDADY
+108 LKPKTSSDEADY

-148 VLNPQDASDDDIS
+148 VFSPGDLSDDDIP
-161 KEKITAQEFSALSRS
+161 KEKITAEEFSALSRS

-193 AQARADAVQV
+193 AQARADAVQL
-203 AMLNMKLAAYT
+203 AMLNLKLAAYT

-233 DKKVDTANGSAP
+233 DKKVDIANGSAP
-245 EKGRILFYSVQLLG
+245 EQERILFYSVQLLG

-268 IVSKDDPTKNQYIL
+268 IVSKNDPTKNQYIL

-294 YDSPDDFR
+294 YNTPEDFR
-302 QKFEYL
+302 RKFEYL
-308 LQNDTPL
+308 LQHDTPL
-315 PKFLASR
+315 PKFLASQ

-354 ETIDLSGREYVTLT
+354 STIDLSGREYVTLT
-368 KLKAENL
+368 NLKAENL
-375 FAHIAT
+375 FAHIST

-409 RANSHLHP
+409 RAHSHLHP

-429 RMRLRSSPVDTLL
+429 RTRLRSSPVEALL
-442 SELFTGVEEWTV
+442 SELFTGVEDWTV
-454 EEKKKGLLQL
+454 EEKKAGLLQL
-464 LELKE
+464 LDLKE
-469 LRNQQPTSSSA
+469 LRNQQPPSSTA

-485 SDAQTRLPDYFNA
+485 ADALTRLPDYFNA
-498 FELVGNRENTR
+498 FELVGDRENECF
-509 LFLWK
+509 LLWK
-514 RDLAGYQQRDVVA
+514 RDLAGYRQRDVVA
-527 SRLKTSRQPYEDGA
+527 SRLKNSGQPYEGGA

-565 LGWRVVHPFN
+565 LDWRVVHPFN

-581 YVIYRGWELAQ
+581 SVMYRGWELAK

>member
-1 MTSPTD
+1 MTSLTD
-7 NSTNNNHA
+7 NDHA
-15 HEVVN
+15 PVAVN
-20 NAFKKITDQ
+20 NRFEKITDR
-29 DMTTPVANFL
+29 DKTMPVEKFLSTKLSNF
-39 ATSLEN
+39 E
-45 FGPSHKSKID
+45 PSHKSKID
-55 EYRAALE
+55 EYRATLE

-82 VFCKRKLNMMM
+82 IFCKRKLNMMM
-93 RTKYPAWVTSKHKIK
+93 RTKYPSWVTAKHKIK
-108 LKPKASTDDADY
+108 LKPKTSSDEADY

-148 VLNPQDASDDDIS
+148 VFSPGDLSDDDIP
-161 KEKITAQEFSALSRS
+161 KEKITAEEFSALSRS

-193 AQARADAVQV
+193 AQARADAVQL
-203 AMLNMKLAAYT
+203 AMLNLKLAAYT

-233 DKKVDTANGSAP
+233 DKKVDIANGSVP
-245 EKGRILFYSVQLLG
+245 EQERILFYSVQLLG

-268 IVSKDDPTKNQYIL
+268 IVSKNDPTKNQYIL

-294 YDSPDDFR
+294 YNTPEDFR
-302 QKFEYL
+302 RKFEYL
-308 LQNDTPL
+308 LQHDTPL
-315 PKFLASR
+315 PKFLASQ

-334 LKELQKAKNTGTVDR
+334 LKELQKAKNTGTVNR

-354 ETIDLSGREYVTLT
+354 STIDLSGREYVTLT
-368 KLKAENL
+368 NLKAENL
-375 FAHIAT
+375 FAHIST

-409 RANSHLHP
+409 RAHSHLHP

-429 RMRLRSSPVDTLL
+429 RTRLRSSPVEALL
-442 SELFTGVEEWTV
+442 SELFTGVEDWTV
-454 EEKKKGLLQL
+454 EEKKAGLLQL
-464 LELKE
+464 LDLKE
-469 LRNQQPTSSSA
+469 LRNQQPPSSTA

-485 SDAQTRLPDYFNA
+485 ADALTRLPDYFNA
-498 FELVGNRENTR
+498 FELVGDRENECF
-509 LFLWK
+509 LLWK
-514 RDLAGYQQRDVVA
+514 RDLAGYRQRDVVA
-527 SRLKTSRQPYEDGA
+527 SRLKNSGQPYEGGA

-565 LGWRVVHPFN
+565 LDWRVVHPFN

-581 YVIYRGWELAQ
+581 SVMYRGWELAK

>member
-1 MTSPTD
+1 MTSLTD
-7 NSTNNNHA
+7 NDHA
-15 HEVVN
+15 PVAVN
-20 NAFKKITDQ
+20 NRFEKITDR
-29 DMTTPVANFL
+29 DKTMPVEKFLFTKLSNF
-39 ATSLEN
+39 E
-45 FGPSHKSKID
+45 PSHKSKID
-55 EYRAALE
+55 EYRATLE

-82 VFCKRKLNMMM
+82 IFCKRKLNMMM
-93 RTKYPAWVTSKHKIK
+93 RTKYPSWVTAKHKIK
-108 LKPKASTDDADY
+108 LKPKTSSDDADY

-148 VLNPQDASDDDIS
+148 VFSPGDLSDDDIP
-161 KEKITAQEFSALSRS
+161 KEKITAEEFSALSRS

-193 AQARADAVQV
+193 AQARADAVQL
-203 AMLNMKLAAYT
+203 AMLNLKLAAYT

-233 DKKVDTANGSAP
+233 DKKVDIANGSVP
-245 EKGRILFYSVQLLG
+245 EQERILFYSVQLLG

-268 IVSKDDPTKNQYIL
+268 IVSKNDPTKNQYIL

-294 YDSPDDFR
+294 YNTPEDFR
-302 QKFEYL
+302 RKFEYL
-308 LQNDTPL
+308 LQHDTPL
-315 PKFLASR
+315 PKFLASQ
-322 MNLVDQAACLAE
+322 MNLFDQAACLAE

-354 ETIDLSGREYVTLT
+354 STIDLSGREYVTLT
-368 KLKAENL
+368 NLKAENL
-375 FAHIAT
+375 FAHIST

-409 RANSHLHP
+409 RAHSHLHP

-429 RMRLRSSPVDTLL
+429 RTRLRSSPVEALL
-442 SELFTGVEEWTV
+442 SELFTGVEDWTV
-454 EEKKKGLLQL
+454 EEKKAGLLQL
-464 LELKE
+464 LDLKE
-469 LRNQQPTSSSA
+469 LRNQQPPSSTA

-485 SDAQTRLPDYFNA
+485 ADALTRLPDYFNA
-498 FELVGNRENTR
+498 FELVGDRENECF
-509 LFLWK
+509 LLWK
-514 RDLAGYQQRDVVA
+514 RDLAGYRQRDVVA
-527 SRLKTSRQPYEDGA
+527 SRLKNSGQPYEGGA

-565 LGWRVVHPFN
+565 LDWRVIHPFN

-581 YVIYRGWELAQ
+581 SVMYRGWELAK

>member
-1 MTSPTD
+1 MTSLTD
-7 NSTNNNHA
+7 NDHA
-15 HEVVN
+15 PVAVN
-20 NAFKKITDQ
+20 NRFEKITDR
-29 DMTTPVANFL
+29 DKTMPVEKFLSTKLSNF
-39 ATSLEN
+39 E
-45 FGPSHKSKID
+45 PSHKSKID
-55 EYRAALE
+55 EYRATLE

-82 VFCKRKLNMMM
+82 IFCKRKLNMMM
-93 RTKYPAWVTSKHKIK
+93 RTKYPSWVTAKHKIK
-108 LKPKASTDDADY
+108 LKPKTSSDEADY

-148 VLNPQDASDDDIS
+148 VFSPGDLSDDDIP
-161 KEKITAQEFSALSRS
+161 KEKITAEEFSALSRS

-193 AQARADAVQV
+193 AQARADAVQL
-203 AMLNMKLAAYT
+203 AMLNLKLAAYT

-233 DKKVDTANGSAP
+233 DKKVDIANGSVP
-245 EKGRILFYSVQLLG
+245 EQERILFYSVQLLG

-268 IVSKDDPTKNQYIL
+268 IVSKNDPTKNQYIL

-294 YDSPDDFR
+294 YNTPEDFR
-302 QKFEYL
+302 RKFEYL
-308 LQNDTPL
+308 LQHDTPL
-315 PKFLASR
+315 PKFLASQ
-322 MNLVDQAACLAE
+322 MNLFDQAACLAE

-354 ETIDLSGREYVTLT
+354 STIDLSGREYVTLT
-368 KLKAENL
+368 NLKAENL
-375 FAHIAT
+375 FAHIST

-429 RMRLRSSPVDTLL
+429 RTRLRSSPVEALL
-442 SELFTGVEEWTV
+442 SELFTGVEDWTV
-454 EEKKKGLLQL
+454 EEKKAGLLQL
-464 LELKE
+464 LDLKE
-469 LRNQQPTSSSA
+469 LRNQQPPSSTA

-485 SDAQTRLPDYFNA
+485 ADALTRLPDYFNA
-498 FELVGNRENTR
+498 FELVGDRENECF
-509 LFLWK
+509 LLWK
-514 RDLAGYQQRDVVA
+514 RDLAGYRQRDVVA
-527 SRLKTSRQPYEDGA
+527 SRLKNSGQPYEGGA

-565 LGWRVVHPFN
+565 LDWRVVHPFN

-581 YVIYRGWELAQ
+581 SVMYRGWELAK

>member
-1 MTSPTD
+1 MTSLTD
-7 NSTNNNHA
+7 NDHA
-15 HEVVN
+15 PVAVN
-20 NAFKKITDQ
+20 NRFEKITDR
-29 DMTTPVANFL
+29 DKTMPVEKFLSTKLSNF
-39 ATSLEN
+39 E
-45 FGPSHKSKID
+45 PSHKSKID
-55 EYRAALE
+55 EYRATLE

-82 VFCKRKLNMMM
+82 IFCKRKLNMMM
-93 RTKYPAWVTSKHKIK
+93 RTKYPSWVTAKHKIK
-108 LKPKASTDDADY
+108 LKPKTSSDEADY

-148 VLNPQDASDDDIS
+148 VFSPGDLSDDDIP
-161 KEKITAQEFSALSRS
+161 KEKITAEEFSALSRS

-193 AQARADAVQV
+193 AQARADAVQL
-203 AMLNMKLAAYT
+203 AMLNLKLAAYT

-233 DKKVDTANGSAP
+233 DKKVDIANGSVP
-245 EKGRILFYSVQLLG
+245 EQERILFYSVQLLG

-268 IVSKDDPTKNQYIL
+268 IVSKNDPTKNQYIL
-282 YVPNDRGPGFYV
+282 YVPNERGPGFYV
-294 YDSPDDFR
+294 YNTPEDFR
-302 QKFEYL
+302 RKFEYL
-308 LQNDTPL
+308 LQHDTPL
-315 PKFLASR
+315 PKFLASQ
-322 MNLVDQAACLAE
+322 MNLFDQAACLAE

-354 ETIDLSGREYVTLT
+354 STIDLSGREYVTLT
-368 KLKAENL
+368 NLKAENL
-375 FAHIAT
+375 FAHIST

-409 RANSHLHP
+409 RAHSHLHP

-429 RMRLRSSPVDTLL
+429 RTRLRSSPVEALL
-442 SELFTGVEEWTV
+442 SELFTGVEDWTV
-454 EEKKKGLLQL
+454 EEKKAGLLQL
-464 LELKE
+464 LDLKE
-469 LRNQQPTSSSA
+469 LRNQQPPSSTA

-485 SDAQTRLPDYFNA
+485 ADALTRLPDYFNA
-498 FELVGNRENTR
+498 FELVGDRENECF
-509 LFLWK
+509 LLWK
-514 RDLAGYQQRDVVA
+514 RDLAGYRQRDVVA
-527 SRLKTSRQPYEDGA
+527 SRLKNSGQPYEGGA

-565 LGWRVVHPFN
+565 LDWRVVHPFN

-581 YVIYRGWELAQ
+581 SVMYRGWELAK

>member
-1 MTSPTD
+1 MTSLTD
-7 NSTNNNHA
+7 NDHA
-15 HEVVN
+15 PVAVN
-20 NAFKKITDQ
+20 NRFEKITDR
-29 DMTTPVANFL
+29 DKTMPVEKFLSTKLSNF
-39 ATSLEN
+39 E
-45 FGPSHKSKID
+45 PSHKSKID
-55 EYRAALE
+55 EYRATLE

-82 VFCKRKLNMMM
+82 IFCKRKLNMMM
-93 RTKYPAWVTSKHKIK
+93 RTKYPSWVTAKHKIK
-108 LKPKASTDDADY
+108 LKPKTSSDEADY

-148 VLNPQDASDDDIS
+148 VFSPGDLSDDDIP
-161 KEKITAQEFSALSRS
+161 KEKITAEEFSALSRS

-193 AQARADAVQV
+193 AQARADAVQL
-203 AMLNMKLAAYT
+203 AMLNLKLAAYT

-233 DKKVDTANGSAP
+233 DKKVDIANGSVP
-245 EKGRILFYSVQLLG
+245 EQERILFYSVQLLG

-268 IVSKDDPTKNQYIL
+268 IVSKNDPTKNQYIL

-294 YDSPDDFR
+294 YNTPEDFR
-302 QKFEYL
+302 RKFEYL
-308 LQNDTPL
+308 LQHDTPL
-315 PKFLASR
+315 PKFLASQ
-322 MNLVDQAACLAE
+322 MNLFDQAACLAE

-354 ETIDLSGREYVTLT
+354 STIDLSGREYVTLT
-368 KLKAENL
+368 NLKAENL
-375 FAHIAT
+375 FAHIST

-409 RANSHLHP
+409 RAHSHLHP

-429 RMRLRSSPVDTLL
+429 RTRLRSSPVEALL
-442 SELFTGVEEWTV
+442 SELFTGVEDWTV
-454 EEKKKGLLQL
+454 KEKKAGLLQL
-464 LELKE
+464 LDLKE
-469 LRNQQPTSSSA
+469 LRNQQPPSSTA

-485 SDAQTRLPDYFNA
+485 ADALTRLPDYFNA
-498 FELVGNRENTR
+498 FELVGDRENECF
-509 LFLWK
+509 LLWK
-514 RDLAGYQQRDVVA
+514 RDLAGYRQRDVVA
-527 SRLKTSRQPYEDGA
+527 SRLKNSGQPYEGGA

-565 LGWRVVHPFN
+565 LDWRVVHPFN

-581 YVIYRGWELAQ
+581 SVMYRGWELAK

>member
-1 MTSPTD
+1 MTSFTD
-7 NSTNNNHA
+7 NDHA
-15 HEVVN
+15 PVAVN
-20 NAFKKITDQ
+20 NRFEKITDR
-29 DMTTPVANFL
+29 DKTMPVEKFLSTKLSNF
-39 ATSLEN
+39 E
-45 FGPSHKSKID
+45 PSHKSKID
-55 EYRAALE
+55 EYRATLE

-82 VFCKRKLNMMM
+82 IFCKRKLNMMM
-93 RTKYPAWVTSKHKIK
+93 RTKYPSWVTAKHKIK
-108 LKPKASTDDADY
+108 LKPKTSSDEADY

-148 VLNPQDASDDDIS
+148 VFSPGDLSDDDIP
-161 KEKITAQEFSALSRS
+161 KEKITAEEFSALSRS

-193 AQARADAVQV
+193 AQARADAVQL
-203 AMLNMKLAAYT
+203 AMLNLKLAAYT

-233 DKKVDTANGSAP
+233 DKKVDIANGSVP
-245 EKGRILFYSVQLLG
+245 EQERILFYSVQLLG

-268 IVSKDDPTKNQYIL
+268 IVSKNDPTKNQYIL

-294 YDSPDDFR
+294 YNTPEDFR
-302 QKFEYL
+302 RKFEYL
-308 LQNDTPL
+308 LQHDTPL
-315 PKFLASR
+315 PKFLASQ
-322 MNLVDQAACLAE
+322 MNLFDQAACLAE
-334 LKELQKAKNTGTVDR
+334 LKELQKAKNTDTVDR

-354 ETIDLSGREYVTLT
+354 STIDLSGREYVTLT
-368 KLKAENL
+368 NLKAENL
-375 FAHIAT
+375 FAHIST

-409 RANSHLHP
+409 RAHSHLHP

-429 RMRLRSSPVDTLL
+429 RTRLRSSPVEALL
-442 SELFTGVEEWTV
+442 SELFTGVEDWTV
-454 EEKKKGLLQL
+454 EEKKAGLLQL
-464 LELKE
+464 LDLKE
-469 LRNQQPTSSSA
+469 LRNQQPPSSTA

-485 SDAQTRLPDYFNA
+485 ADALTRLPDYFNA
-498 FELVGNRENTR
+498 FELVGDRENECF
-509 LFLWK
+509 LLWK
-514 RDLAGYQQRDVVA
+514 RDLAGYRQRDVVA
-527 SRLKTSRQPYEDGA
+527 SRLKNSGQPYEGGA

-565 LGWRVVHPFN
+565 LDWRVIHPFN

-581 YVIYRGWELAQ
+581 SVMYRGWELAK

>member
-1 MTSPTD
+1 MTSLTD
-7 NSTNNNHA
+7 NDHA
-15 HEVVN
+15 PVAVN
-20 NAFKKITDQ
+20 NRFEKITDR
-29 DMTTPVANFL
+29 DKTMPVEKFLSTKLSNF
-39 ATSLEN
+39 E
-45 FGPSHKSKID
+45 PSHKSKID
-55 EYRAALE
+55 EYRATLE

-82 VFCKRKLNMMM
+82 IFCKRKLNMMM
-93 RTKYPAWVTSKHKIK
+93 RTKYPSWVTAKHKIK
-108 LKPKASTDDADY
+108 LKPKTSSDEADY

-148 VLNPQDASDDDIS
+148 VFSPGDLSDDDIP
-161 KEKITAQEFSALSRS
+161 KEKITAEEFSALSRS

-193 AQARADAVQV
+193 AQARADAVQL
-203 AMLNMKLAAYT
+203 AMLNLKLAAYT

-233 DKKVDTANGSAP
+233 DKKVDIANGSVP
-245 EKGRILFYSVQLLG
+245 EQERILFYSVQLLG

-268 IVSKDDPTKNQYIL
+268 IVSKNDPTKNQYIL

-294 YDSPDDFR
+294 YNTPEDFR
-302 QKFEYL
+302 RKFEYL
-308 LQNDTPL
+308 LQHDTPL
-315 PKFLASR
+315 PKFLASQ

-354 ETIDLSGREYVTLT
+354 STIDLSGREYVTLT
-368 KLKAENL
+368 NLKAENL
-375 FAHIAT
+375 FAHIST

-409 RANSHLHP
+409 RAHSHLHP

-429 RMRLRSSPVDTLL
+429 RTRLRSSPVEALL
-442 SELFTGVEEWTV
+442 SELFTGVEDWTV
-454 EEKKKGLLQL
+454 EEKKAGLLQL
-464 LELKE
+464 LDLKE
-469 LRNQQPTSSSA
+469 LRNQQPPSSTA

-485 SDAQTRLPDYFNA
+485 ADALTRLPDYFNA
-498 FELVGNRENTR
+498 FELVGDRENECF
-509 LFLWK
+509 LLWK
-514 RDLAGYQQRDVVA
+514 RDLAGYRQRDVVA
-527 SRLKTSRQPYEDGA
+527 SRLKNSGQPYEGGA

-565 LGWRVVHPFN
+565 LDWRVVHPFN

-581 YVIYRGWELAQ
+581 SVMYRGWELAK

>member
-1 MTSPTD
+1 MTSLTD
-7 NSTNNNHA
+7 NDHA
-15 HEVVN
+15 PEAVN
-20 NAFKKITDQ
+20 NRFEKITDR
-29 DMTTPVANFL
+29 DKTMPVEKFLSTKLSNF
-39 ATSLEN
+39 E
-45 FGPSHKSKID
+45 PSHKSKID
-55 EYRAALE
+55 EYRATLE

-82 VFCKRKLNMMM
+82 IFCKRKLNMMM
-93 RTKYPAWVTSKHKIK
+93 RTKYPSWVTAKHKIK
-108 LKPKASTDDADY
+108 LKPKTSSDEADY

-148 VLNPQDASDDDIS
+148 VFSPGDLSDDDIP
-161 KEKITAQEFSALSRS
+161 KEKITAEEFSALSRS

-193 AQARADAVQV
+193 AQARADAVQL
-203 AMLNMKLAAYT
+203 AMLNLKLAAYT

-233 DKKVDTANGSAP
+233 DEKVDIANGSVP
-245 EKGRILFYSVQLLG
+245 EQERILFYSVQLLG

-268 IVSKDDPTKNQYIL
+268 IVSKNDPTKNQYIL

-294 YDSPDDFR
+294 YNTPEDFR
-302 QKFEYL
+302 RKFEYL
-308 LQNDTPL
+308 LQHDTPL
-315 PKFLASR
+315 PKFLASQ
-322 MNLVDQAACLAE
+322 MNLFDQAACLAE
-334 LKELQKAKNTGTVDR
+334 LTELQKAKNTGTVDR

-354 ETIDLSGREYVTLT
+354 STIDLSGREYVTLT
-368 KLKAENL
+368 NLKAENL
-375 FAHIAT
+375 FAHIST

-409 RANSHLHP
+409 RAHSHLHP

-429 RMRLRSSPVDTLL
+429 RTRLRSSPVEALL
-442 SELFTGVEEWTV
+442 SELFTGVEDWTV
-454 EEKKKGLLQL
+454 KEKKAGLLQL
-464 LELKE
+464 LNLKE
-469 LRNQQPTSSSA
+469 LRNQQPPSSTA

-485 SDAQTRLPDYFNA
+485 ADALTRLPDYFNA
-498 FELVGNRENTR
+498 FELVGDRENECF
-509 LFLWK
+509 LLWK
-514 RDLAGYQQRDVVA
+514 RDLAGYRQRDVVA
-527 SRLKTSRQPYEDGA
+527 SRLKNSGQPYEGGA
-541 QILLFNSRYFIWIKD
+541 QILLFNSRYFIWIED

-565 LGWRVVHPFN
+565 LDWRVVHPFN
-575 KSAYRP
+575 RSAYRP
-581 YVIYRGWELAQ
+581 SVMYRGWELAK

>member
-1 MTSPTD
+1 MTSLTD
-7 NSTNNNHA
+7 NDHA
-15 HEVVN
+15 PVAVN
-20 NAFKKITDQ
+20 NRFEKITDR
-29 DMTTPVANFL
+29 DKTMPVEKFLSTKLSNF
-39 ATSLEN
+39 E
-45 FGPSHKSKID
+45 PSHKSKID
-55 EYRAALE
+55 EYRATLE

-82 VFCKRKLNMMM
+82 IFCKRKLNMMM
-93 RTKYPAWVTSKHKIK
+93 RTKYPSWVTAKHKIK
-108 LKPKASTDDADY
+108 LKPKTSSHEADY

-148 VLNPQDASDDDIS
+148 VFSPGDLSDDDIP
-161 KEKITAQEFSALSRS
+161 KEKITAEEFSALSRS

-193 AQARADAVQV
+193 AQARADAVQL
-203 AMLNMKLAAYT
+203 AMLNLKLAAYT

-233 DKKVDTANGSAP
+233 DKKVDIANGSVP
-245 EKGRILFYSVQLLG
+245 EQERILFYSVQLLG

-268 IVSKDDPTKNQYIL
+268 IVSKNDPTKNQYIL

-294 YDSPDDFR
+294 YNTPEDFR
-302 QKFEYL
+302 RKFEYL
-308 LQNDTPL
+308 LQHDTPL
-315 PKFLASR
+315 PKFLASQ

-354 ETIDLSGREYVTLT
+354 STIDLSGREYVTLT
-368 KLKAENL
+368 NLKAENL
-375 FAHIAT
+375 FAHIST

-409 RANSHLHP
+409 RAHSHLHP

-429 RMRLRSSPVDTLL
+429 RTRLRSSPVEALL
-442 SELFTGVEEWTV
+442 SELFTGVEDWTV
-454 EEKKKGLLQL
+454 EEKKAGLLQL
-464 LELKE
+464 LDLKE
-469 LRNQQPTSSSA
+469 LRNQQPPSSTA

-485 SDAQTRLPDYFNA
+485 ADALTRLPDYFNA
-498 FELVGNRENTR
+498 FELVGDRENECF
-509 LFLWK
+509 LLWK
-514 RDLAGYQQRDVVA
+514 RDLAGYRQRDVVA
-527 SRLKTSRQPYEDGA
+527 SRLKNSGQPYEGGA

-565 LGWRVVHPFN
+565 LDWRVVHPFN

-581 YVIYRGWELAQ
+581 SVMYRGWELAK

>member
-1 MTSPTD
+1 MTSLTD
-7 NSTNNNHA
+7 NDHA
-15 HEVVN
+15 PVAVN
-20 NAFKKITDQ
+20 NRFEKITDR
-29 DMTTPVANFL
+29 DKTMPVEKFLSTKLSNF
-39 ATSLEN
+39 E
-45 FGPSHKSKID
+45 PSNKSKID
-55 EYRAALE
+55 EYRATLE

-82 VFCKRKLNMMM
+82 IFCKRKLNMMM
-93 RTKYPAWVTSKHKIK
+93 RTKYPSWVTAKHKIK
-108 LKPKASTDDADY
+108 LKPKTSSDEADY

-148 VLNPQDASDDDIS
+148 VFSPGDLSDDDIP
-161 KEKITAQEFSALSRS
+161 KEKITAEEFSALSRS

-193 AQARADAVQV
+193 AQARADAVQL
-203 AMLNMKLAAYT
+203 AMLNLKLAAYT

-233 DKKVDTANGSAP
+233 DKKVDIANGSVP
-245 EKGRILFYSVQLLG
+245 EQERILFYSVQLLG

-268 IVSKDDPTKNQYIL
+268 IVSKNDPTKNQYIL

-294 YDSPDDFR
+294 YNTPEDFR
-302 QKFEYL
+302 RKFEYL
-308 LQNDTPL
+308 LQHDTPL
-315 PKFLASR
+315 PKFLASQ

-354 ETIDLSGREYVTLT
+354 STIDLSGREYVTLT
-368 KLKAENL
+368 NLKAENL
-375 FAHIAT
+375 FAHIST

-409 RANSHLHP
+409 RAHSHLHP

-429 RMRLRSSPVDTLL
+429 RTRLRSSPVEALL
-442 SELFTGVEEWTV
+442 SELFTGVEDWTV
-454 EEKKKGLLQL
+454 EEKKAGLLQL
-464 LELKE
+464 LDLKE
-469 LRNQQPTSSSA
+469 LRNQQPPSSTA

-485 SDAQTRLPDYFNA
+485 ADALTRLPDYFNA
-498 FELVGNRENTR
+498 FELVGDRENECF
-509 LFLWK
+509 LLWK
-514 RDLAGYQQRDVVA
+514 RDLAGYRQRDVVA
-527 SRLKTSRQPYEDGA
+527 SRLKNSGQPYEGGA

-565 LGWRVVHPFN
+565 LDWRVIHPFN

-581 YVIYRGWELAQ
+581 SVMYRGWELAK

>member
-1 MTSPTD
+1 MTSLTD
-7 NSTNNNHA
+7 NDHA
-15 HEVVN
+15 PVAVN
-20 NAFKKITDQ
+20 NRFEKITDR
-29 DMTTPVANFL
+29 DKTMPVEKFLSTKLSNF
-39 ATSLEN
+39 E
-45 FGPSHKSKID
+45 PSHKSKID
-55 EYRAALE
+55 EYRATLE

-82 VFCKRKLNMMM
+82 IFCKRKLNMMM
-93 RTKYPAWVTSKHKIK
+93 RTKYPSWVTAKHKIK
-108 LKPKASTDDADY
+108 LKPKTSSDEADY
-120 SITLLQAAML
+120 SFTLLQAAML

-148 VLNPQDASDDDIS
+148 VFSPGDLSDDDIP
-161 KEKITAQEFSALSRS
+161 KEKITAEEFSALSRS

-193 AQARADAVQV
+193 AQARADAVQL
-203 AMLNMKLAAYT
+203 AMLNLKLAAYT

-233 DKKVDTANGSAP
+233 DKKVDIANGSVP
-245 EKGRILFYSVQLLG
+245 EQERILFYSVQLLG

-268 IVSKDDPTKNQYIL
+268 IVSKNDPTKNQYIL
-282 YVPNDRGPGFYV
+282 CVPNDRGPGFYV
-294 YDSPDDFR
+294 YNTPEDFR
-302 QKFEYL
+302 RKFEYL
-308 LQNDTPL
+308 LQHDTPL
-315 PKFLASR
+315 PKFLASQ
-322 MNLVDQAACLAE
+322 MNLFDQAACLAE

-354 ETIDLSGREYVTLT
+354 STIDLSGREYVTLT
-368 KLKAENL
+368 NLKAENL
-375 FAHIAT
+375 FAHIST

-409 RANSHLHP
+409 RAHSHLHP

-429 RMRLRSSPVDTLL
+429 RTRLRSSPVEALL
-442 SELFTGVEEWTV
+442 SELFTGVEDWTV
-454 EEKKKGLLQL
+454 EEKKAGLLQL
-464 LELKE
+464 LDLKE
-469 LRNQQPTSSSA
+469 LRNQQPPSSTA

-485 SDAQTRLPDYFNA
+485 ADALTRLPDYFNA
-498 FELVGNRENTR
+498 FELVGDRENECF
-509 LFLWK
+509 LLWK
-514 RDLAGYQQRDVVA
+514 RDLAGYRQRDVVA
-527 SRLKTSRQPYEDGA
+527 SRLKNSGQPYEGGA

-565 LGWRVVHPFN
+565 LDWRVVHPFN

-581 YVIYRGWELAQ
+581 SVMYRGWELAK

>member
-1 MTSPTD
+1 MTSLTD
-7 NSTNNNHA
+7 NDHA
-15 HEVVN
+15 PVAVN
-20 NAFKKITDQ
+20 NRFEKITDR
-29 DMTTPVANFL
+29 DKTMPVEKFLSTKLSNF
-39 ATSLEN
+39 E
-45 FGPSHKSKID
+45 PSHKSKID
-55 EYRAALE
+55 EYRATLE

-82 VFCKRKLNMMM
+82 IFCKRKLNMMM
-93 RTKYPAWVTSKHKIK
+93 RTKYPSWVTAKHKIK
-108 LKPKASTDDADY
+108 LKPKTSSDEADY

-148 VLNPQDASDDDIS
+148 VFSPGDLSDDDIP
-161 KEKITAQEFSALSRS
+161 KEKITAEEFSALSRS

-193 AQARADAVQV
+193 AQARADAVQL
-203 AMLNMKLAAYT
+203 AMLNLKLAAYT

-233 DKKVDTANGSAP
+233 DEKVDIANGSVP
-245 EKGRILFYSVQLLG
+245 EQERILFYSVQLLG

-268 IVSKDDPTKNQYIL
+268 IVSKNDPTKNQYIL
-282 YVPNDRGPGFYV
+282 YVPNDRGLGFYV
-294 YDSPDDFR
+294 YNTPEDFR
-302 QKFEYL
+302 RKFEYL
-308 LQNDTPL
+308 LQHDTPL
-315 PKFLASR
+315 PKFLASQ

-354 ETIDLSGREYVTLT
+354 STIDLSGREYVTLT
-368 KLKAENL
+368 NLKAENL
-375 FAHIAT
+375 FAHIST

-409 RANSHLHP
+409 RAHSHLHP

-429 RMRLRSSPVDTLL
+429 RTRLRSSPVEALL
-442 SELFTGVEEWTV
+442 SELFTGVEDWTV
-454 EEKKKGLLQL
+454 KEKKAGLLQL
-464 LELKE
+464 LDLKE
-469 LRNQQPTSSSA
+469 LRNQQPPSSTA

-485 SDAQTRLPDYFNA
+485 ADALTRLPDYFNA
-498 FELVGNRENTR
+498 FELVGDRENECF
-509 LFLWK
+509 LLWK
-514 RDLAGYQQRDVVA
+514 RDLAGYRQRDVVA
-527 SRLKTSRQPYEDGA
+527 SRLKNSGQPYEGGA

-565 LGWRVVHPFN
+565 LDWRVVHPFN

-581 YVIYRGWELAQ
+581 SVMYRGWELAK

>member
-1 MTSPTD
+1 MTSLTD
-7 NSTNNNHA
+7 NDHA
-15 HEVVN
+15 PVAVN
-20 NAFKKITDQ
+20 NRFEKITDR
-29 DMTTPVANFL
+29 DKTMPVEKFLSTKLSNF
-39 ATSLEN
+39 E
-45 FGPSHKSKID
+45 PSHKSKID
-55 EYRAALE
+55 EYRATLE

-82 VFCKRKLNMMM
+82 IFCKRKLNMMM
-93 RTKYPAWVTSKHKIK
+93 RTKYPSWVTAKHKIK
-108 LKPKASTDDADY
+108 LKPKTSSDEADY

-148 VLNPQDASDDDIS
+148 VFSPGDLSDDDIP
-161 KEKITAQEFSALSRS
+161 KEKITAEEFSALSRS

-193 AQARADAVQV
+193 AQARADAVQL
-203 AMLNMKLAAYT
+203 AMLNLKLAAYT

-233 DKKVDTANGSAP
+233 DKKVDIANGSVP
-245 EKGRILFYSVQLLG
+245 EQERILFYSVQLLG

-268 IVSKDDPTKNQYIL
+268 IVSKNDPTKNQYIL

-294 YDSPDDFR
+294 YNTPEDFR
-302 QKFEYL
+302 RKFEYL
-308 LQNDTPL
+308 LQHDTPL
-315 PKFLASR
+315 PKFLASQ
-322 MNLVDQAACLAE
+322 MNLFDQAACLAE

-354 ETIDLSGREYVTLT
+354 STIDLSGREYVTLT
-368 KLKAENL
+368 NLKAENL
-375 FAHIAT
+375 FAHIST

-409 RANSHLHP
+409 RAHSHLHP

-429 RMRLRSSPVDTLL
+429 RTRLRSSPVEALL
-442 SELFTGVEEWTV
+442 SELFTGVEDWTV
-454 EEKKKGLLQL
+454 EEKKAGLLQL
-464 LELKE
+464 LDLKE
-469 LRNQQPTSSSA
+469 LRNQQPPSSTA

-485 SDAQTRLPDYFNA
+485 ADALTRLPDYFNA
-498 FELVGNRENTR
+498 FELVGDRENECF
-509 LFLWK
+509 LLWK
-514 RDLAGYQQRDVVA
+514 RDLAGYRQRDVVA
-527 SRLKTSRQPYEDGA
+527 SRLKNSGQPYEGGA

-565 LGWRVVHPFN
+565 LDWRVIHPFN

-581 YVIYRGWELAQ
+581 SVMYRGWELAK

>member
-1 MTSPTD
+1 MTSLTD
-7 NSTNNNHA
+7 NDHA
-15 HEVVN
+15 PVAVN
-20 NAFKKITDQ
+20 NRFEKITDR
-29 DMTTPVANFL
+29 DKTMPVEKFLSTKLSNF
-39 ATSLEN
+39 E
-45 FGPSHKSKID
+45 PSNKSKID
-55 EYRAALE
+55 EYRATLE

-82 VFCKRKLNMMM
+82 IFCKRKLNMMM
-93 RTKYPAWVTSKHKIK
+93 RTKYPSWVTAKHKIK
-108 LKPKASTDDADY
+108 LKPKTSSDEADY

-148 VLNPQDASDDDIS
+148 VFSPGDLSDDDIP
-161 KEKITAQEFSALSRS
+161 KEKITAEEFSALSRS

-193 AQARADAVQV
+193 AQARADAVQL
-203 AMLNMKLAAYT
+203 AMLNLKLAAYT

-233 DKKVDTANGSAP
+233 DKKVDIANGSVP
-245 EKGRILFYSVQLLG
+245 EQERILFYSVQLLG

-268 IVSKDDPTKNQYIL
+268 IVSKNDPTKNQYIL

-294 YDSPDDFR
+294 YNTPEDFR
-302 QKFEYL
+302 RKFEYL
-308 LQNDTPL
+308 LQHDTPL
-315 PKFLASR
+315 PKFLASQ
-322 MNLVDQAACLAE
+322 MNLFDQAACLAE

-354 ETIDLSGREYVTLT
+354 STIDLSGREYVTLT
-368 KLKAENL
+368 NLKAENL
-375 FAHIAT
+375 FAHIST

-409 RANSHLHP
+409 RAHSHLHP

-429 RMRLRSSPVDTLL
+429 RTRLRSSPVEALL
-442 SELFTGVEEWTV
+442 SELFTGVEDWTV
-454 EEKKKGLLQL
+454 EEKKAGLLQL
-464 LELKE
+464 LDLKE
-469 LRNQQPTSSSA
+469 LRNQQPPSSTA

-485 SDAQTRLPDYFNA
+485 ADALTRLPDYFNA
-498 FELVGNRENTR
+498 FELVGDRENECF
-509 LFLWK
+509 LLWK
-514 RDLAGYQQRDVVA
+514 RDLAGYRQRDVVA
-527 SRLKTSRQPYEDGA
+527 SRLKNSGQPYEGGA

-565 LGWRVVHPFN
+565 LDWRVIHPFN

-581 YVIYRGWELAQ
+581 SVMYRGWELAK

>member
-1 MTSPTD
+1 MTSLTD
-7 NSTNNNHA
+7 NDHA
-15 HEVVN
+15 PVAVN
-20 NAFKKITDQ
+20 NRFEKITDR
-29 DMTTPVANFL
+29 DKTMPVEKFLSTKLSNF
-39 ATSLEN
+39 E
-45 FGPSHKSKID
+45 PSHKSKID
-55 EYRAALE
+55 EYRATLE

-82 VFCKRKLNMMM
+82 IFCKRKLNMMM
-93 RTKYPAWVTSKHKIK
+93 RTKYPSWVTAKHKIK
-108 LKPKASTDDADY
+108 LKPKTSSDEADY

-148 VLNPQDASDDDIS
+148 VFSPGDLSDDDIP
-161 KEKITAQEFSALSRS
+161 KEKITAEEFSALSRS

-193 AQARADAVQV
+193 AQARADAVQL
-203 AMLNMKLAAYT
+203 AMLNLKLAAYT

-233 DKKVDTANGSAP
+233 DKKVDIANGSVP
-245 EKGRILFYSVQLLG
+245 EQERILFYSVQLLG

-268 IVSKDDPTKNQYIL
+268 IVSKNDPTKNQYIL

-294 YDSPDDFR
+294 YNTPEDFR
-302 QKFEYL
+302 RKFEYL
-308 LQNDTPL
+308 LQHDTPL
-315 PKFLASR
+315 PKFLASQ

-354 ETIDLSGREYVTLT
+354 STIDLSGREYVTLT
-368 KLKAENL
+368 NLKAENL
-375 FAHIAT
+375 FAHIST

-409 RANSHLHP
+409 RAHSHLHP

-429 RMRLRSSPVDTLL
+429 RTRLRSSPVEALL
-442 SELFTGVEEWTV
+442 SELFTGVEDWTV
-454 EEKKKGLLQL
+454 KEKKAGLLQL
-464 LELKE
+464 LDLKE
-469 LRNQQPTSSSA
+469 LRNQQPPSSTA

-485 SDAQTRLPDYFNA
+485 ADALTRLPDYFNA
-498 FELVGNRENTR
+498 FELVGDRENECF
-509 LFLWK
+509 LLWK
-514 RDLAGYQQRDVVA
+514 RDLAGYRQRDVVA
-527 SRLKTSRQPYEDGA
+527 SRLKNSGQPYEGGA
-541 QILLFNSRYFIWIKD
+541 QILLFNSRYFIWIED

-565 LGWRVVHPFN
+565 LDWRVVHPFN
-575 KSAYRP
+575 RSAYRP
-581 YVIYRGWELAQ
+581 SVMYRGWELAK

>member
-1 MTSPTD
+1 MTSLTD
-7 NSTNNNHA
+7 NDHA
-15 HEVVN
+15 PEAVN
-20 NAFKKITDQ
+20 NRFEKITDR
-29 DMTTPVANFL
+29 DKTMPVEKFL
-39 ATSLEN
+39 STKLNNLE
-45 FGPSHKSKID
+45 PSHKSKID

-82 VFCKRKLNMMM
+82 IFCKRKLNMMM
-93 RTKYPAWVTSKHKIK
+93 RTKYPSWVTAKHKIK
-108 LKPKASTDDADY
+108 LKPKTSSDDADY

-148 VLNPQDASDDDIS
+148 VFSPGDLSDDDIP
-161 KEKITAQEFSALSRS
+161 KEKITAEEFSALSRS

-193 AQARADAVQV
+193 AQARADAVQL
-203 AMLNMKLAAYT
+203 AMLNLKLAAYT

-233 DKKVDTANGSAP
+233 DKKVDIANGSVP
-245 EKGRILFYSVQLLG
+245 EQERILFYSVQLLG

-268 IVSKDDPTKNQYIL
+268 IVSKNDPTKNQYIL

-294 YDSPDDFR
+294 YNTPEDFR
-302 QKFEYL
+302 RKFEYL
-308 LQNDTPL
+308 LQHDTPL
-315 PKFLASR
+315 PKFLASQ
-322 MNLVDQAACLAE
+322 MNLFDQEACLAE

-354 ETIDLSGREYVTLT
+354 STIDLSGREYVTLT
-368 KLKAENL
+368 NLKAENL
-375 FAHIAT
+375 FAHIST

-409 RANSHLHP
+409 RAHSHLHP

-429 RMRLRSSPVDTLL
+429 RTRLRSSPVEALL
-442 SELFTGVEEWTV
+442 SELFTGVEDWTV
-454 EEKKKGLLQL
+454 EEKKAGLLQL
-464 LELKE
+464 LDLKE
-469 LRNQQPTSSSA
+469 LRNQQPPSSTA

-485 SDAQTRLPDYFNA
+485 ADALTRLPDYFNA
-498 FELVGNRENTR
+498 FELVGDRENECF
-509 LFLWK
+509 LLWK
-514 RDLAGYQQRDVVA
+514 RDLAGYRQRDVVA
-527 SRLKTSRQPYEDGA
+527 SRLKNSGQPYEGGA

-565 LGWRVVHPFN
+565 LDWRVIHPFN

-581 YVIYRGWELAQ
+581 SVMYRGWELAK